1 MCSGIEEIRT
11 NAFRERNK
19 KNKKIYIQNP
29 NWVLVGRM
37 ENKPYHDPNLS
48 GLGFTLLAISLHRNP
63 VDIMNPLTRQC
74 LRISKRA
81 NGVSVAQRA
90 LYSTQETF
98 GLQNLHRKR
107 ASELLTETIQ
117 FDKEQGPDIFTK
129 IYRKQN
135 ERTLS
140 ANSSKRNS
148 NNHIDSNV
156 LYWPC
161 GTLNFYKSDFDRIM
175 PSPLAQITH
184 DQPVDYDQL
193 KFHSDLLGFRVV
205 RLRDP
210 VTLKKHSG
218 YHLVFKTAEAAQRY
232 KAETIG
238 AQINGLK
245 VRLESVPTEDA
256 NKVNKYLK
264 NRVQLT
270 GFIDVIPRMCVV
282 MKNLPSTTKRY
293 EVNKLAWNFG
303 LIGNDSKAITQL
315 ETSEGQPTSW
325 LVRFHDTVEPRLF
338 KRKFDGHNW
347 PGSDHKIE
355 IEILD

>member
-1 MCSGIEEIRT
+1 
-11 NAFRERNK
+11 
-19 KNKKIYIQNP
+19 
-29 NWVLVGRM
+29 
-37 ENKPYHDPNLS
+37 
-48 GLGFTLLAISLHRNP
+48 
-63 VDIMNPLTRQC
+63 MNPLTRQY
-74 LRISKRA
+74 LRISKRT
-81 NGVSVAQRA
+81 NCISVAQKA
-90 LYSTQETF
+90 LYSTQDAPVLH
-98 GLQNLHRKR
+98 GLYRKR
-107 ASELLTETIQ
+107 ANELLADTIQ
-117 FDKEQGPDIFTK
+117 FDKDQGPDLFTK

-140 ANSSKRNS
+140 ANSLKQNTD
-148 NNHIDSNV
+148 NHQLDSNV

-193 KFHSDLLGFRVV
+193 KFHSHLLGFKVV

-210 VTLKKHSG
+210 ITLKKYSG
-218 YHLVFKTAEAAQRY
+218 YYLVFKTAEAAQRY
-232 KAETIG
+232 KAETSG
-238 AQINGLK
+238 AQINGIK
-245 VRLESVPTEDA
+245 VRLESVPTENA

-282 MKNLPSTTKRY
+282 VRNLPSATKRY
-293 EVNKLAWNFG
+293 EISKLAWNFG
-303 LIGNDSKAITQL
+303 LIDNESKAITQL
-315 ETSEGQPTSW
+315 ETPEGQPTSW

-338 KRKFDGHNW
+338 KRKFNGQRW